1 MSAPQDEGFLRQ
13 AIELAQAKMLAGEGG
28 PFGALIVREGQVLA
42 EGWNQVTSSND
53 PTAHA
58 EVVAIRRATAALKNF
73 QLSDCDLYTSC
84 EPCPMCLGAAYWA
97 GVRKI
102 VFAASRQ
109 DAAKGGFSDEFLYQE
124 IPKPTAERQIPT
136 YQLLGQEG
144 WGPFQAWLAKEDRI
158 QY

>member
-1 MSAPQDEGFLRQ
+1 MSDEDFMRQ
-13 AIELAQAKMLAGEGG
+13 AIQLATTQMLADQGG
-28 PFGALIVREGQVLA
+28 PFGALIVHESRVIS

-58 EVVAIRRATAALKNF
+58 EIVAIRGAAEALGSYA
-73 QLSDCDLYTSC
+73 LADCDLFTSC

-97 GVRKI
+97 GVRRI

-124 IPKPTAERQIPT
+124 LPKAIEDRQIPT
-136 YQLLGQEG
+136 IQLLGTEG
-144 WGPFQAWLAKEDRI
+144 WAPFAAWLAKEDRI